1 PRNSKTM
8 AIRIAC
14 LMVRAREPTE
24 VPMALATSLAPTP
37 QAMKKP
43 NRQASTSRMVP
54 YSAIRVISQNSFG
67 WKCDGPSAGHDDS
80 QAVPYPLC
88 PVRHITDP
96 LDDLVGEHHVHR
108 GQYGFALVE
117 RGPQFDLHLVGIML
131 DALQFIDQIL
141 HQLDLTACEAGFHQ
155 IAQLANGLQSLGRS
169 VHGANHEASECGLHI
184 RMNLHL
190 AAQHQP

>member
-1 PRNSKTM
+1 M

-43 NRQASTSRMVP
+43 NRQARPIRTGPYAATRVTSQ
-54 YSAIRVISQNSFG
+54 SSFELTYG
-67 WKCDGPSAGHDDS
+67 DPSAGQDYA
-80 QAVPYPLC
+80 QAVPCPLC

-117 RGPQFDLHLVGIML
+117 RG
-131 DALQFIDQIL
+131 
-141 HQLDLTACEAGFHQ
+141 
-155 IAQLANGLQSLGRS
+155 
-169 VHGANHEASECGLHI
+169 
-184 RMNLHL
+184 
-190 AAQHQP
+190 